1 MCMRAAI
8 SACISISI
16 KVNVLFYSLTAL
28 RTTRDSSSA
37 LSISATFDSHSPWL
51 DKISII
57 SSISFCAYATT
68 RNVPPFGRN
77 HDLMS

>member
-1 MCMRAAI
+1 MRAAI

-37 LSISATFDSHSPWL
+37 FVHFARSTRIQSWL